1 MCILVLQLATTL
13 SSCDMLLALV
23 AAVTHDLDHP
33 GVNQGFLVRTG
44 HHLAALY
51 KVGNLW
57 REAHALAHACAHT
70 HMHTHKQGQAY
81 RNKSLARTYA
91 SMNTLRRTHA
101 LGN

>member
-1 MCILVLQLATTL
+1 MMCILILQLATTL

-51 KVGNLW
+51 KVGTLW
-57 REAHALAHACAHT
+57 RGAHALTHTCTHT
-70 HMHTHKQGQAY
+70 HMHTHKQG
-81 RNKSLARTYA
+81 
-91 SMNTLRRTHA
+91 HA
-101 LGN
+101 